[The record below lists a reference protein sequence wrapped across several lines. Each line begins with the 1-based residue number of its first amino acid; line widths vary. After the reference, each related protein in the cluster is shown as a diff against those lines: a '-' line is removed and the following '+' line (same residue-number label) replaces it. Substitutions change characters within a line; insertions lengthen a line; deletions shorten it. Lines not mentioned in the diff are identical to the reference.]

1 MELINSVHEYSE
13 PQVKKLAEQ
22 AAWDFLAA
30 KKPAFDLTVNNPD
43 ITIDPML
50 QPINGAKTKASNQR
64 IILAAEL
71 ITPQLVLNTI
81 RKHFPQLDDMKESRL
96 AFRRRY
102 CRLLYSLLD
111 GVRLKCHWF
120 FKAHLLYLDN

>member
-1 MELINSVHEYSE
+1 
-13 PQVKKLAEQ
+13 
-22 AAWDFLAA
+22 
-30 KKPAFDLTVNNPD
+30 
-43 ITIDPML
+43 ML

-64 IILAAEL
+64 IILVAGI
-71 ITPQLVLNTI
+71 ITPQLVINTI
-81 RKHFPQLDDMKESRL
+81 RKHFPQLDDMKQSRL

-111 GVRLKCHWF
+111 GVRLKGHWF